1 MMVYPEEPSIWSI
14 PHIPALYDDDG
25 DYGGKMKFNIAALI
39 PPKLQQLHSRSACS
53 PDEWIV
59 ALNSLICPRNSQ
71 SLTQLRAERKMKKSW
86 SNDRSNQFGAVCA
99 DHSLFARRVQNIFH
113 SVLCSLRWKCGNRRK
128 KRNGREKRT
137 KLNGGSEDWMDFGR
151 RQMDSSDWLW

>member
-25 DYGGKMKFNIAALI
+25 DYGGKKKKKKFKIAALI
-39 PPKLQQLHSRSACS
+39 PPKLQQLHSRSAGS

-59 ALNSLICPRNSQ
+59 ALDSLICPRNSQ
-71 SLTQLRAERKMKKSW
+71 SLTQLRAERKMKKVGVMI
-86 SNDRSNQFGAVCA
+86 DQI
-99 DHSLFARRVQNIFH
+99 D
-113 SVLCSLRWKCGNRRK
+113 SVLLRRLLTHSPRAAFKTFFIAAQSLRWKCGNRRK
-128 KRNGREKRT
+128 KRNGRE
-137 KLNGGSEDWMDFGR
+137 NGGSEDWMDFGR